1 MKNDVVN
8 NDKAL
13 EAIKAVSFFKMFA
26 DNDDMIR
33 TIAGMCAK
41 KNIKK
46 GKILIEEGETGDE
59 LYILING
66 EIEIVKKTLQ
76 DEKYTVVVLD
86 AKIGG
91 IYVGEFALIDK
102 DSRSATVTAKTDCEY
117 LVIKRANF
125 LKFGDE
131 YPEVGLHITRE
142 IARSLSTR
150 LRKSNTDVITLFSA
164 IVEEIASDE

>member
-1 MKNDVVN
+1 MSSNIINDK
-8 NDKAL
+8 KAL
-13 EAIKAVSFFKMFA
+13 EAIKAVSFFKMFS
-26 DNDDMIR
+26 DNDEMVR
-33 TIAGMCAK
+33 RIAGMCTK
-41 KNIKK
+41 KIIKK
-46 GKILIEEGETGDE
+46 GKVLIEEGNSGDE

-76 DEKYTVVVLD
+76 DEKYTVVTLD
-86 AKIGG
+86 SKVGG

-102 DSRSATVTAKTDCEY
+102 DKRSATVTAKTDCEY

-131 YPEVGLHITRE
+131 YPQVGLHITRE

-164 IVEEIASDE
+164 LVEEIATGE